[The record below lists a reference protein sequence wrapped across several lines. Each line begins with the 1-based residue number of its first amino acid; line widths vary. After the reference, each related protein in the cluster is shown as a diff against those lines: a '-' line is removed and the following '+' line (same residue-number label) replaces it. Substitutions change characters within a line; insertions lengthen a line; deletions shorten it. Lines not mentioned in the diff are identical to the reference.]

1 MRHVDRGQR
10 GEGQEAAVAVAAER
24 AAQFEGVVEAHRRP
38 PASLAGREVAAREH
52 RVVRA
57 DPAAER
63 DLHQRQRGD
72 RPEAPAQRR
81 RNRQAARLVG
91 LGLDREQHEKAEPA
105 DQVQRD
111 DCRVEPHRHRER
123 AERALRHDPGE
134 RRERPRRRGVD
145 AAAAPLDDGERG
157 EDDHENADRRGGV
170 AVRHLDPRL
179 PVRDRAGGQRRLG
192 PLDVRA
198 RAEGTG
204 VAVAARPVGTA
215 EARVAE
221 PGEGAEQDQV
231 EGEEEHEQREGAQ
244 PRRRRGTAPT
254 RPEPGERRQ
263 REREAERG
271 DAEERREVVARGR
284 VVHRPARSQPAEARS
299 SLSTSRF
306 SFAGSASGGTRIIQ
320 SPRGSTR

>member
-1 MRHVDRGQR
+1 MKIQGAVALVTGGASGLGEATVRRLVTAGARVVIVDRDDKR
-10 GEGQEAAVAVAAER
+10 GPALESELGERARFVKTDVTSPEDVGKAIDAATQLGGLRIAVSCAGVGWAARTLNKEGQ
-24 AAQFEGVVEAHRRP
+24 AH
-38 PASLAGREVAAREH
+38 
-52 RVVRA
+52 
-57 DPAAER
+57 
-63 DLHQRQRGD
+63 DLELFKTVIGT
-72 RPEAPAQRR
+72 
-81 RNRQAARLVG
+81 NLIGTFNVTRL
-91 LGLDREQHEKAEPA
+91 
-105 DQVQRD
+105 
-111 DCRVEPHRHRER
+111 
-123 AERALRHDPGE
+123 
-134 RRERPRRRGVD
+134 
-145 AAAAPLDDGERG
+145 AAAAMAKQAPLDDGERG

-179 PVRDRAGGQRRLG
+179 PVRDRAGGQRGLG